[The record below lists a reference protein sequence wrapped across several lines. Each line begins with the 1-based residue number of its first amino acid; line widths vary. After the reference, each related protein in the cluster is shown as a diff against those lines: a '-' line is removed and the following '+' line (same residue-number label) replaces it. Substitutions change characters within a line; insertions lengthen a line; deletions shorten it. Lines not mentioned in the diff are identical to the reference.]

1 MRSAA
6 PILLEL
12 RDRAPTPM
20 RPAATILL
28 LFLTSVSLSASAQ
41 EEGPELLLDSLVS
54 ATNCPKRTVAILDRV
69 GDLADVHLCALVA
82 TALDHLAQQDA
93 HPWAYPDG
101 HLPSDSRASVF
112 EVHARSSQG
121 RILESAWSIELEIPE
136 SSILYRILIDQ
147 RTGRTVSQTINRSS
161 QRREGEPAQHETGEG
176 PT

>member
-6 PILLEL
+6 P
-12 RDRAPTPM
+12 
-20 RPAATILL
+20 ILL
-28 LFLTSVSLSASAQ
+28 LFLTSVSLSASPQ
-41 EEGPELLLDSLVS
+41 EEGPELLLDSLVA

-69 GDLADVHLCALVA
+69 GDLANVHLCALVA

-93 HPWAYPDG
+93 HPWDYPDG

-136 SSILYRILIDQ
+136 SILYRILIDQ
-147 RTGRTVSQTINRSS
+147 RTGRTVSQTITRSS
-161 QRREGEPAQHETGEG
+161 RRREGEPAQHETGEG